1 MKVDFSKTTSTDLES
16 EKDAVGFNPD
26 KALDLALEGLTDV
39 QRSAVVAPPAP
50 LLILAG
56 AGTGKTK
63 CLVSRIAYKIATGE
77 RLPSQILAM
86 TFTRKA
92 ASQMKR
98 RLAQMIGPTAQAMD
112 IGTFH
117 ATCARILRQH
127 ADFAALDPHFTVFDT
142 DDQKHCL
149 KEIIGDNE
157 YASNDILR
165 DIERYKTDVCLA
177 DGPWNIIGKYD
188 DAFIQIADAYMA
200 ACQRANALDYTD
212 IIVETVRLFRD
223 APRVAEWRRQT
234 WSTILVD
241 EYQDTNPIQEAWLDL
256 LSPPE
261 THADLTCV
269 GDDDQSIYAF
279 RAADVANILNFGVKR
294 PDATIIRLE
303 QNFRSSSDI
312 LDHANRIISHNVE
325 RHGKT
330 LYTTRREDSC
340 VQIITAPNAIPT
352 DEAECEQLVA
362 RIRKLLA
369 DGAPAGEI
377 AVISRTALT
386 LQKFQYKLATAGI
399 PFTVTAGRK
408 FTETSEIRQIVAH
421 LRLMMNPSDDQAF
434 ITALNS
440 KKRKFGKTSQER
452 MTEAAHQAGV
462 SYTALLRGWIADD
475 KFKGDKLVQIQSFV
489 DFIDGLVDAWDLGAP
504 VRTIT
509 QMIEDDIGM
518 SEKIQAIIDKAAVTK
533 DATERRSL
541 ERKAAA
547 IRERLDQ
554 FYAAAQDKQ
563 DFAEFLDTMT
573 LNDYDES
580 EENSVWLGTI
590 HGAKGLEFDHVL
602 LPAWEPELFPSIPND
617 FLGLSDEKQRAHIEE
632 ERRLAY
638 VAITRARRSVVITHS
653 LTPRMHIE
661 IRRRKRKEPLPF
673 VPDSPLN
680 RSEFIEELLAG

>member
-1 MKVDFSKTTSTDLES
+1 MKVDFSQTTSTDLES
-16 EKDAVGFNPD
+16 DKDPVGVD
-26 KALDLALEGLTDV
+26 RAAALSACLEGLTDV
-39 QRSAVVAPPAP
+39 QKSAVVAPAGP
-50 LLILAG
+50 LLVLAG

-63 CLVSRIAYKIATGE
+63 CLVSRIAHKIATGE

-98 RLAQMIGPTAQAMD
+98 RLSAMIGPTAEAMD

-117 ATCARILRQH
+117 ATCARILR
-127 ADFAALDPHFTVFDT
+127 ADAEFAGIDPHFTVFDAE
-142 DDQKHCL
+142 DQRACV
-149 KEIIGDNE
+149 KEIADE
-157 YASNDILR
+157 TAYSSDAILR
-165 DIERYKTDVCLA
+165 EIERYKTAACLA
-177 DGPWNIIGKYD
+177 DGAWNLPTPD
-188 DAFIQIADAYMA
+188 PVVLAYMD
-200 ACQRANALDYTD
+200 ACRRANALDYTD

-399 PFTVTAGRK
+399 PFTVTEGRK